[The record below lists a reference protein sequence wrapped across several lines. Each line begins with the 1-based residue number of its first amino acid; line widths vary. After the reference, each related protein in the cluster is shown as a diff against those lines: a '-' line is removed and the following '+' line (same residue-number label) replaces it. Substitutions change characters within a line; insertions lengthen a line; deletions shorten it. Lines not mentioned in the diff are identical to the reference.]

1 MAREE
6 GITGLP
12 AEGEAAPERGW
23 VAPDVSGEFPGLA
36 ILWTTVEASS
46 GRSPRQLKDRL
57 RELSNRFRGGH
68 AIQMRQRPIPWAYRV
83 FFRHVGIDPD
93 ERRTPIEAI
102 ALERMRAGGFQ
113 SQNIV
118 DDALLL
124 ATLETGVPVLAFDAA
139 AVSGEIG
146 LRVSPGGE
154 EMGDIPLSS
163 GQVVVADSER
173 VLAVLFG
180 ETAEGCAVQ
189 RSSSRMVLAGV
200 RVKGVPDVSVEEAL
214 WVAAE
219 TLSVAD

>member
-1 MAREE
+1 MIDE
-6 GITGLP
+6 
-12 AEGEAAPERGW
+12 PELTRGY
-23 VAPDVSGEFPGLA
+23 VDATLRAEFPELGLVY
-36 ILWTTVEASS
+36 TEVPVRPQ
-46 GRSPRQLKDRL
+46 RSPPPVRARL
-57 RELSNRFRGGH
+57 RTASDRFTG
-68 AIQMRQRPIPWAYRV
+68 AKAVALRQQAIPWAYRV

-113 SQNIV
+113 SQNLV

-139 AVSGEIG
+139 AVEGELG

-154 EMGDIPLSS
+154 EMGDVPLSS
-163 GQVVVADSER
+163 GQVVVADSAR

-180 ETAEGCAVQ
+180 EMREGCAVQ
-189 RSSSRMVLAGV
+189 RTSTAMVLAAV
-200 RVKGVPDVSVEEAL
+200 RVKGVPEVSVEEAL

-219 TLSVAD
+219 TVSDAD

>member
-1 MAREE
+1 VIDE
-6 GITGLP
+6 
-12 AEGEAAPERGW
+12 PELTRGY
-23 VAPDVSGEFPGLA
+23 VDATLRAEFPELGLVYA
-36 ILWTTVEASS
+36 EVPVRPR
-46 GRSPRQLKDRL
+46 RSPPPVRARL
-57 RELSNRFRGGH
+57 RLASDRFTG
-68 AIQMRQRPIPWAYRV
+68 AKAVALRQQPIPWAYRV

-113 SQNIV
+113 SRNLV

-139 AVSGEIG
+139 AVDGELG

-154 EMGDIPLSS
+154 MLGDIPLSA
-163 GQVVVADSER
+163 GQVVVADSTR
-173 VLAVLFG
+173 ALAVLFG
-180 ETAEGCAVQ
+180 ETAGGCGVQ

-200 RVKGVPDVSVEEAL
+200 RVKGVPEVSVEEAL

-219 TLSVAD
+219 TVSEPG

>member
-1 MAREE
+1 MSDEPELHE
-6 GITGLP
+6 GFVDATL
-12 AEGEAAPERGW
+12 R
-23 VAPDVSGEFPGLA
+23 SEFPELGLVYA
-36 ILWTTVEASS
+36 EVPVRPQ
-46 GRSPRQLKDRL
+46 RSPEAVRARL
-57 RELSNRFRGGH
+57 RTASDRFTGPK
-68 AIQMRQRPIPWAYRV
+68 AVALRQQPIPWAYRV

-113 SQNIV
+113 TRNLV

-139 AVSGEIG
+139 AVEGGLG

-154 EMGDIPLSS
+154 QLGDVPLSA
-163 GQVVVADSER
+163 GRVVVADSTR
-173 VLAVLFG
+173 ALAVLFG
-180 ETAEGCAVQ
+180 DTAEGCAVQ
-189 RSSSRMVLAGV
+189 WSSSRMLLAAV

-219 TLSVAD
+219 TVSEGN